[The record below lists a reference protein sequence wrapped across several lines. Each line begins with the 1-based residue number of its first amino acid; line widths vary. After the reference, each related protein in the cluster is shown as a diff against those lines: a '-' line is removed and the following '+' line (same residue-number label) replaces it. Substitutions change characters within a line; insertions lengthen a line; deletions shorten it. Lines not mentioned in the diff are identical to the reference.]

1 MYSGGLVCN
10 IARLCQTELSLFF
23 SVASLLCHIGQTIKL
38 LWVGISEVYS
48 TVKSVPIQADGGPIL
63 ISTKVSLCCLA
74 RSGSLKLGFLLC
86 QRSIKGPHANANLA
100 LANFPLTSVEGKLN
114 KRSGFLKILF
124 YSSSFPDC

>member
-1 MYSGGLVCN
+1 M
-10 IARLCQTELSLFF
+10 ELSLFF
-23 SVASLLCHIGQTIKL
+23 SVASLLCHTGQTIKL

-48 TVKSVPIQADGGPIL
+48 TVKSVPFQADGGPIL

-86 QRSIKGPHANANLA
+86 QRGIKGPHANANLA
-100 LANFPLTSVEGKLN
+100 LASFFPLTSVEGKLN